1 MSRFDINGAI
11 IEFDERMDN
20 YNEIRRNFKIYASE
34 ASKSFEEICFEN
46 IKNMKD
52 LSEKGLNIGLNVI
65 EDILKRG
72 VETIVSFDI
81 ITIDLGTFKEVYCKN
96 YLDYERLFNNLNR
109 EILINNKNKKNN
121 QSKFHGIKPIIRK
134 ISEFIYDD
142 CFNIHYGII
151 DALVENNIDK
161 VGLNINEESI
171 KKSSALFNNYKD
183 GFITKPDECRVVE
196 QVITLNPYR
205 KDIYEFFIREDG
217 DFNGEIER
225 LTNFLGYDI
234 AKYKDNLMDLYIK
247 DLVKNS
253 VGDLELEKEKI
264 KKYAKY
270 IGCKEDAIYL
280 ARIDAIY
287 TFENA

>member
-1 MSRFDINGAI
+1 MSKFDINGAI
-11 IEFDERMDN
+11 IEFDEKMDN
-20 YNEIRRNFKIYASE
+20 YNEIRSNFKIYAKE
-34 ASKSFEEICFEN
+34 ASKSFEENCLAS
-46 IKNMKD
+46 IKNIKD
-52 LSEKGLNIGLNVI
+52 LSEKSLNIGI
-65 EDILKRG
+65 DIIDEVLKKG

-81 ITIDLGTFKEVYCKN
+81 ITIDLDTFKEVYCKR
-96 YLDYERLFNNLNR
+96 YLDYERLFNNLNK
-109 EILINNKNKKNN
+109 ELLINNKNKRNN
-121 QSKFHGIKPIIRK
+121 HERFYGIKPIIKK
-134 ISEFIYDD
+134 IKNYIYDD
-142 CFNIHYGII
+142 CFNIHYAII
-151 DALVENNIDK
+151 DALVENNVDK
-161 VGLNINEESI
+161 VGLSIDEESI

-205 KDIYEFFIREDG
+205 EDIYEFFIREDG

-234 AKYKDNLMDLYIK
+234 KDYKGKLMDLYIK
-247 DLVKNS
+247 ELVETS

-270 IGCKEDAIYL
+270 IGCKDEAIYI

>member
-1 MSRFDINGAI
+1 MSKFDINGAI
-11 IEFDERMDN
+11 IEFDEKMDN
-20 YNEIRRNFKIYASE
+20 YNEIRMNFKIYAKE
-34 ASKSFEEICFEN
+34 ASKSFEEYCIAN
-46 IKNMKD
+46 IKNIKD
-52 LSEKGLNIGLNVI
+52 LSENGLNIGIDVI
-65 EDILKRG
+65 EEVLKKG

-81 ITIDLGTFKEVYCKN
+81 ITIDLDTFKDVYCKR
-96 YLDYERLFNNLNR
+96 YLDYERLFNNLNK
-109 EILINNKNKKNN
+109 EVLINNKNKKNN
-121 QSKFHGIKPIIRK
+121 YFRFYDVKPMIEK
-134 ISEFIYDD
+134 INEYIYND
-142 CFNIHYGII
+142 CFNIHYAII
-151 DALVENNIDK
+151 DALVENNVDK
-161 VGLNINEESI
+161 VGLSIDKESI

-205 KDIYEFFIREDG
+205 EDIYEFFIREDG

-234 AKYKDNLMDLYIK
+234 RDYKDKLMDLYIK
-247 DLVKNS
+247 ELVKS
-253 VGDLELEKEKI
+253 SIGDVELEKEKI

-270 IGCKEDAIYL
+270 IGCKEEVIYI